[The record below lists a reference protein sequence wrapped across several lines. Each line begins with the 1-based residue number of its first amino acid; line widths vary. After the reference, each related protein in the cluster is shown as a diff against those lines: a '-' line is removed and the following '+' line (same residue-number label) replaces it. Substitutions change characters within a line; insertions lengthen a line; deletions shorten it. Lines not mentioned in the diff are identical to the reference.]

1 MKFEAGSD
9 TEITWSQTGTL
20 PKGLK
25 FDKSSA
31 VISGMSIKNGTYTL
45 FTIKAKNKAGTTFV
59 PFTITITGENP
70 VKAKIATSKLKSTTG
85 KYFSEILEFTDTT
98 HITKFFVQS

>member
-31 VISGMSIKNGTYTL
+31 VISGVSIKNGTYT
-45 FTIKAKNKAGTTFV
+45 FKIKAKNKAGTTFV

-70 VKAKIATSKLKSTTG
+70 VQAKIATLKLKATTG